1 MGPTNQALV
10 KLFLADK
17 ALRDAQARLDA
28 VTKNVRL
35 QERKVTDLTAR
46 EAVSKT
52 ELTKLQARAGELDLE
67 IKSRDVKIESLRAQ
81 QAQAQ
86 TNREYQA
93 HLVQIN
99 TQKVDKTQ
107 IEEEALALLE
117 RIEKLAADAVGLLVQ
132 RDQES
137 AKFGTMR
144 SEIDG
149 RVVDLNTEIDA
160 LRPAREEAAAA
171 VPPKALVIF
180 DRLGERY
187 EGESMEGIDKPHPK
201 REEYIAT
208 VCNIDLTVDV
218 YNRLHTRDE
227 LVFCSSCGRIL
238 YIPEDLTPQKAVHKP
253 KEKKAPRIKKS
264 DLAAP
269 VALQT
274 LASSVVSSVDQ
285 DVQEHERD
293 PIEASE
299 DAATSEA
306 SADDAQSTSTEPA
319 TTPNS

>member
-17 ALRDAQARLDA
+17 DLRDAQARLDA

-46 EAVSKT
+46 EAASKT
-52 ELTKLQARAGELDLE
+52 ELIKLQARAGELDLE
-67 IKSRDVKIESLRAQ
+67 IKSRDAKIESLRGQ

-99 TQKVDKTQ
+99 TQKVDKTKL
-107 IEEEALALLE
+107 EEEALVLLE
-117 RIEKLAADAVGLLVQ
+117 RVEKLSAETQGLLAQ
-132 RDQES
+132 RDTET
-137 AKFGTMR
+137 AKLATMK
-144 SEIDG
+144 SEIDS
-149 RVVDLNTEIDA
+149 RVTDLNKEIDA

-180 DRLGERY
+180 DRLAERY
-187 EGESMEGIDKPHPK
+187 EGEAMESIDKPHPK

-238 YIPEDLTPQKAVHKP
+238 YIPQDLTPQKAVHKP
-253 KEKKAPRIKKS
+253 KEKKARAKKE

-285 DVQEHERD
+285 DVQGPD
-293 PIEASE
+293 PVAEQPAAQEEVAAASE
-299 DAATSEA
+299 
-306 SADDAQSTSTEPA
+306 STSTEPA